1 MSKYEIKIT
10 ESAENDL
17 FKIGNYIAKELLEL
31 EIARKIVD
39 EIGQAILSLEEMPL
53 RNNLVD
59 DERLAL
65 QGIRK
70 LLINNYIVFY
80 IVTEEDKI
88 VTIIRILYGKRDW
101 VNLI

>member
-1 MSKYEIKIT
+1 MNKFEIKIT
-10 ESAENDL
+10 ESAEKDL
-17 FKIGNYIAKELLEL
+17 FEIGNYIAKELLEL
-31 EIARKIVD
+31 EIARKNVY

-53 RNNLVD
+53 RNKLVD

-65 QGIRK
+65 QGVRK
-70 LLINNYIVFY
+70 ILINNYIVFY

-88 VTIIRILYGKRDW
+88 VTIIRILYGKRNW